1 MTPLEII
8 EVRERVTKA
17 MRDLV
22 FENYLKAGFKPYVP
36 EKKIMSRNKTEGR
49 YQGAVTRVSKMWGD
63 YRVNKTGTKRGK
75 RHIRSTVIPS
85 EPICDYFKDAKAV
98 SVGATMNVLSYRYEL
113 ARSAQVGSLVKDFA
127 QQILD
132 QT

>member
-1 MTPLEII
+1 MTPLELA
-8 EVRERVTKA
+8 EAQERLRIV
-17 MRDLV
+17 MRNLV
-22 FENYLKAGFKPYVP
+22 FESFKNAGFKPYVP

-85 EPICDYFKDAKAV
+85 EPICNYFKDAKAV
-98 SVGATMNVLSYRYEL
+98 SIGATMNVLSYRYN
-113 ARSAQVGSLVKDFA
+113 RNKKRGQ
-127 QQILD
+127 
-132 QT
+132 

>member
-1 MTPLEII
+1 MTPLELT
-8 EVRERVTKA
+8 EAQQKLNVTW
-17 MRDLV
+17 RNLV

-75 RHIRSTVIPS
+75 RHIRSTVIPL
-85 EPICDYFKDAKAV
+85 EPICNYFKDARAV
-98 SVGATMNVLSYRYEL
+98 SIGAAMNVLSYRYNRNKKRE
-113 ARSAQVGSLVKDFA
+113 Q
-127 QQILD
+127 
-132 QT
+132 